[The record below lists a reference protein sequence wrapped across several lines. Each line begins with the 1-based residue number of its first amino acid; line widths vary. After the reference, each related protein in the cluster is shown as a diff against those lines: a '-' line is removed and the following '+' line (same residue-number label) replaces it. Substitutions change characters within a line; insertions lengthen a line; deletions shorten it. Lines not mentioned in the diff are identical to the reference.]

1 MPNDDKTLALLG
13 HLSLMEFCRE
23 SARWSG
29 GRGAIEETDGVLFFA
44 TGTTFPALSQGA
56 LRVDHTV
63 SGQDLVE
70 RADEW
75 FRARQRGYTVW
86 ARDFDGIDDDIAAAA
101 QAAGF
106 TTLGSGPEMV
116 CRARLE
122 DKPVDDDVELRW
134 VTDASGVADFI
145 AVNADAYSTYGMP
158 REVVGDTIVDP
169 SRLLVPHVHTVV
181 AYIGGTPVAAAQT
194 LLSHGIAGVYWVG
207 TVEAARGRGLGEAV
221 TRAVTN
227 RGFDLGARANTLQAS
242 PMGEPIYARM
252 GYETIFRHRT
262 FVRFSPP

>member
-1 MPNDDKTLALLG
+1 MTDDDRTLALLG
-13 HLSLMEFCRE
+13 HLNLMEFCRE
-23 SARWSG
+23 SARWSAG
-29 GRGAIEETDGVLFFA
+29 QGAIEEADGVLMFA

-56 LRVDHTV
+56 LRMDRNV
-63 SGQDLVE
+63 SGQDLVD

-75 FRARQRGYTVW
+75 FHGRQRGYTVW
-86 ARDFDGIDDDIAAAA
+86 ARDIDGIDDDIAAAA

-106 TTLGSGPEMV
+106 TALGSGPEML
-116 CRARLE
+116 CRSRLE
-122 DKPVDDDVELRW
+122 DKPVGDGVELRW
-134 VTDASGVADFI
+134 VADEAGVADFV
-145 AVNADAYSTYGMP
+145 AVNGDAYSTYGMP

-169 SRLLVPHVHTVV
+169 SRVLAPHIHTVV
-181 AYIGGTPVAAAQT
+181 AYVEGKPAATAQT

-207 TVEAARGRGLGEAV
+207 TVESARGRGLGEAV

-227 RGFDLGARANTLQAS
+227 RAFDLGARANTLQAS

>member
-1 MPNDDKTLALLG
+1 MGYDDEELALLG
-13 HLSLMEFCRE
+13 HLNLMEFCRE

-29 GRGAIEETDGVLFFA
+29 GRGAIEEADGVLMFA

-56 LRVDHTV
+56 LRMDHQV
-63 SGQDLVE
+63 SGHGLVE

-75 FRARQRGYTVW
+75 FRERRRGYTVW
-86 ARDFDGIDDDIAAAA
+86 ARDLGGIDDDIMEAAES
-101 QAAGF
+101 AGF
-106 TTLGSGPEMV
+106 TTLGSAPEMV
-116 CRARLE
+116 CRTRLA
-122 DKPVDDDVELRW
+122 DKPVGNDVELRW
-134 VTDASGVADFI
+134 ATDESGVADFV

-169 SRLLVPHVHTVV
+169 KRVLVPHINTMV
-181 AYIGGTPVAAAQT
+181 AYVENEPVAAAQT
-194 LLSHGIAGVYWVG
+194 LLSHAIAGVYWVG
-207 TVEAARGRGLGEAV
+207 TVESARGRGLGEAV

-227 RGFDLGARANTLQAS
+227 RAFDLGAQATTLQAS

-252 GYETIFRHRT
+252 GYETAFRHRT